1 MFPFV
6 FHNPNLVNMPYNQSL
21 CITSNANQTYEAYQ
35 DIQQNLPSYIAFTF
49 QPVLFEENM
58 LNQCYTEEQ
67 KQN

>member
-6 FHNPNLVNMPYNQSL
+6 FHNPNLVNMSYNQSL
-21 CITSNANQTYEAYQ
+21 CTSNANQTYEAYQ
-35 DIQQNLPSYIAFTF
+35 GIQQNLTSYIAFTF

-58 LNQCYTEEQ
+58 LNQYYTEEQ